1 MFRTARMRKLN
12 IITLDKFANPTVT
25 ALHDAG
31 IVQISDISESIQQDP
46 ELAELLTP
54 SKASPYTGKVSSLL
68 MKTTGISELLGD
80 ALSEGRGLKD
90 TLMGFISPE
99 IPVPKEVGDVD
110 TEALITY
117 AESTLDQVEG
127 ETKGIEE
134 KLPYLEELGVSCIYL
149 NPIFET
155 RL

>member
-99 IPVPKEVGDVD
+99 IPVP
-110 TEALITY
+110 
-117 AESTLDQVEG
+117 
-127 ETKGIEE
+127 
-134 KLPYLEELGVSCIYL
+134 
-149 NPIFET
+149 
-155 RL
+155 